1 VNSLDVILIL
11 ILLAYAIS
19 GYVQGFVINLV
30 ATIGLLAG
38 GLLAI
43 AIVPRLLSGGQPTL
57 SSSLLA
63 LAMVVAAAAI
73 GQAVGTYV
81 GTDLRSGLTWRPLR
95 WVDAVAGAALSMVAV
110 LAASWALGYSVS
122 GTSIPYLATASR
134 NSTILSHVDD
144 VMPARAAE
152 TLRAFNK
159 TLDANLFPRYID
171 PFENERITAVDPP
184 DDATLRLPAVK
195 QASESVVKVI
205 GTASSCD
212 RGVEGSGFVFAPGR
226 VMTNAHVVAGVDE
239 PFIDV
244 NGQRTRANVV
254 LFNPRV
260 DVAVLATGD
269 LGLAPLKFDKTG
281 QAGDEAAILGY
292 PQNGP
297 FDARAARIRG
307 ELTLRS
313 PDIYDRGE
321 HMRKTYSVRGLVR
334 SGNSGGPLVS
344 NEGGV
349 LGVIFAASV
358 TDSST
363 GYALTASQVSNAADQ
378 GASATTR
385 VDTGACA

>member
-1 VNSLDVILIL
+1 MNSLDIILVLIL
-11 ILLAYAIS
+11 FAYAVS
-19 GYVQGFVINLV
+19 GYVQGFVVNLV

-43 AIVPRLLSGGQPTL
+43 AVVPRLLSGGQPTL

-63 LAMVVAAAAI
+63 LALVVGAAAI

-81 GTDLRSGLTWRPLR
+81 GTDLRSGLVWRPLR
-95 WVDAVAGAALSMVAV
+95 WVDALGGAVLSMVAV
-110 LAASWALGYSVS
+110 LVAAWALGYSVS
-122 GTSIPYLATASR
+122 GTSIPYLSTASR
-134 NSTILSHVDD
+134 SSTILSHVDD
-144 VMPARAAE
+144 VMPARAAQ

-171 PFENERITAVDPP
+171 PFEDERITAVDPP
-184 DDATLRLPAVK
+184 DDATLQQAAVR

-205 GTASSCD
+205 GIASCD
-212 RGVEGSGFVFAPGR
+212 RGVEGSGFVYAPGR

-239 PFIDV
+239 PFVDV
-244 NGQRTRANVV
+244 NGRRTRANVV
-254 LFNPRV
+254 LFNPKL
-260 DVAVLATGD
+260 DVAVLATGN
-269 LGLAPLKFDKTG
+269 LGLQPLNFQTNGK
-281 QAGDEAAILGY
+281 AGDAAAILGY
-292 PQNGP
+292 PENGP

-321 HMRKTYSVRGLVR
+321 NLRKTFSVRGLVR

-344 NEGGV
+344 PQGGV

-358 TDSST
+358 TDRST
-363 GYALTASQVSNAADQ
+363 GYALTASQVANEAER
-378 GASATTR
+378 GASVTSR

>member
-1 VNSLDVILIL
+1 MNSLDVILVL
-11 ILLAYAIS
+11 ILFAYAVS
-19 GYVQGFVINLV
+19 GYVQGFVVNLV
-30 ATIGLLAG
+30 ATVGLLAG

-43 AIVPRLLSGGQPTL
+43 AVVPRMLSGGQPTL
-57 SSSLLA
+57 STSLLA

-81 GTDLRSGLTWRPLR
+81 GTDLRSGLKWRPLR
-95 WVDAVAGAALSMVAV
+95 WLDAVGGAALSMVAV

-122 GTSIPYLATASR
+122 GTSIPYLSTASR
-134 NSTILSHVDD
+134 SSTILAHVDD
-144 VMPARAAE
+144 VMPGQASE

-171 PFENERITAVDPP
+171 PFEDERITAVDPP
-184 DDATLRLPAVK
+184 DDATLQLPGVR

-205 GTASSCD
+205 GVASCD
-212 RGVEGSGFVFAPGR
+212 RGVEGTGFAYAPRR

-244 NGQRTRANVV
+244 NGRRTRASVV
-254 LFNPRV
+254 LFNPRL

-269 LGLAPLKFDKTG
+269 LGLRPLSFDTG
-281 QAGDEAAILGY
+281 GKAGDEAAILGY

-321 HMRKTYSVRGLVR
+321 HMRKAYSVRGLVR

-344 NEGGV
+344 RDGGV

-363 GYALTASQVSNAADQ
+363 GYALTASQVAGAADR
-378 GASATTR
+378 GSSATSR